1 MTVDEACDG
10 APVALIKIDV
20 EGHEAAV
27 VRGAAETIAAHAPAV
42 IFEYAPHLLDDPV
55 AQTPF
60 GWLANVATAC
70 TAFAPPGM
78 ASPGGR
84 GWRWTGDTV
93 VAGRRRPAGRPG
105 AARPPAARACR
116 LDLSVPM
123 HQTDGRRDAPGQD
136 RGAAAARTGRPAA
149 AAAAQRMALD
159 QRCRWRAA
167 GCFRPRPGGRD
178 RLARRVHA
186 A

>member
-60 GWLANVATAC
+60 GWLVQ
-70 TAFAPPGM
+70 
-78 ASPGGR
+78 R
-84 GWRWTGDTV
+84 GYRMY
-93 VAGRRRPAGRPG
+93 RIR
-105 AARPPAARACR
+105 AAR
-116 LDLSVPM
+116 
-123 HQTDGRRDAPGQD
+123 HGI
-136 RGAAAARTGRPAA
+136 TGRA
-149 AAAAQRMALD
+149 RLALD
-159 QRCRWRAA
+159 RMTRSS
-167 GCFRPRPGGRD
+167 PVGGD
-178 RLARRVHA
+178 LLAVPARLAPLLRGLA
-186 A
+186 G